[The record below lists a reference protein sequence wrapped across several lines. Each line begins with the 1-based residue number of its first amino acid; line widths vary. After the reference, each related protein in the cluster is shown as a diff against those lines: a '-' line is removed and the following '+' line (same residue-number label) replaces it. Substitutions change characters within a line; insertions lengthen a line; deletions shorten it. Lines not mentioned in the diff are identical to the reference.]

1 MKNLILIRHGKSSW
15 EAPVKDIDRPLEHRG
30 ITDAHLVAENC
41 KQYIPST
48 YLIWSS
54 IARRTQET
62 ALIFAQNLLY
72 PIESI
77 VFKEELYTFDVNQ
90 LEKVIKSCSNDFEN
104 VILFGH
110 NDAITNFVDKFGDA
124 FIGHVPTS
132 GFVWLQFDTDS
143 WAKINKGKTIKT
155 IFPKNL
161 K

>member
-1 MKNLILIRHGKSSW
+1 MKNIILIRHAKSSW
-15 EAPVKDIDRPLEHRG
+15 EAPVKDIDRPLEQRG
-30 ITDAHLVAENC
+30 IMDAHLVATNC
-41 KQYIPST
+41 VKYVPST
-48 YLIWSS
+48 FVVWSS
-54 IARRTQET
+54 TAKRASAT
-62 ALIFAQNLLY
+62 ALIFAQNISY

-90 LEKVIKSCSNDFEN
+90 LEKVIKLCSNDFEN

-110 NDAITNFVDKFGDA
+110 NDAITNFVDKFGDV
-124 FIGHVPTS
+124 FIGHVPTA

-143 WAKINKGKTIKT
+143 WGEINKGKTRKT